1 MKNKK
6 LILILLG
13 FISFIWGLFNCIYVD
28 MLSRLIDTVVSNKN
42 LVTTTI
48 FFISYLF
55 LWMLEEVVL
64 DFITELFACKNE
76 ENIAISYFDRAYKIK
91 PSVLKSNNTGYIT
104 GLLNGLIDRK
114 LTLDITLISEV
125 PITCIYI
132 IYFIVKL
139 CSYHFLFGT
148 SFLLLISLG
157 IIVRICGT
165 KIEKKYLD
173 NVSEIGATNNR
184 LLIDSMTN
192 INTIQKMQA
201 HKFIKEKMLFERK
214 RYSDSCVRW
223 SVINS
228 VFANLYKTIMYMHIP
243 LSMFLYYSLQDGA
256 IANKTSLFSLL
267 SIVSIQVIHIA
278 RNITRAISSYNRY
291 KTNKTKIDK
300 IICDKNNRI
309 NISSNEFKSVSLKNI
324 DYSYTLEN
332 VELPKKIHVKI
343 PDFTLNKGDFVCVSG
358 ESGQGKTTLLN
369 ILSGEIE
376 TSGVFINGDS
386 TDTNRLN
393 CVFVSQDTEILDMSV
408 RDNLTLGNKDITDE
422 DILDCI
428 NRVGLSDWLSR
439 QEKGL
444 DTCLGERG
452 IFVSTGQRQRLNL
465 VRGLLIIDKEI
476 YLLDEPTSN
485 VDEKTEVLMV
495 NLIKEKLK
503 GKTVVIITHRP
514 KIKEICNK
522 HYLFKDNV
530 LQKA

>member
-1 MKNKK
+1 MKNKTI
-6 LILILLG
+6 ILFLLG
-13 FISFIWGLFNCIYVD
+13 AFSFIWGVFNCIYVD
-28 MLSRLIDTVVSNKN
+28 MLSRLIDTVVANKN
-42 LVTTTI
+42 LLTTTI
-48 FFISYLF
+48 FFVSYLF
-55 LWMLEEVVL
+55 LWMIEEVVL
-64 DFITELFACKNE
+64 DFITEIFACKNE
-76 ENIAISYFDRAYKIK
+76 ENIAVSYFDRAYKIK
-91 PSVLKSNNTGYIT
+91 PSILKSNNTGYIT

-125 PITCIYI
+125 PITFIYI
-132 IYFIVKL
+132 IYFLVKL
-139 CSYHFLFGT
+139 CSYHLLFGI
-148 SFLLLISLG
+148 SFAFLVTLG
-157 IIVRICGT
+157 IIIRICGN

-173 NVSEIGATNNR
+173 EVSEIGATNNR

-214 RYSDSCVRW
+214 RYMDSCAKW

-228 VFANLYKTIMYMHIP
+228 IFANLYKTVMYMHIP
-243 LSMFLYYSLQDGA
+243 FCIFLYYALPDGA

-291 KTNKTKIDK
+291 KTNKTKIDN

-309 NISSNEFKSVSLKNI
+309 GISSNDFKNVVLKDIN
-324 DYSYTLEN
+324 YSYTVN
-332 VELPKKIHVKI
+332 DKSDSPKTVNVKI
-343 PDFTLNKGDFVCVSG
+343 PKFELNKGDFVCVSG

-376 TSGVFINGDS
+376 TDGVLINGGLTDTRLDCVFI
-386 TDTNRLN
+386 
-393 CVFVSQDTEILDMSV
+393 SQDTEILDMSV
-408 RDNLTLGNKDITDE
+408 RDNLTLGNKDISDD

-428 NRVGLSDWLSR
+428 NRVGLYEWFSR

-452 IFVSTGQRQRLNL
+452 VFVSTGQRQRLN
-465 VRGLLIIDKEI
+465 VIRGLLIKDKEI

-485 VDEKTEVLMV
+485 VDEKTEILMV

-503 GKTVVIITHRP
+503 GKTVVIITHRT

-522 HYLFKDNV
+522 YYVFEENILKE
-530 LQKA
+530 A

>member
-1 MKNKK
+1 
-6 LILILLG
+6 
-13 FISFIWGLFNCIYVD
+13 
-28 MLSRLIDTVVSNKN
+28 
-42 LVTTTI
+42 
-48 FFISYLF
+48 
-55 LWMLEEVVL
+55 
-64 DFITELFACKNE
+64 
-76 ENIAISYFDRAYKIK
+76 
-91 PSVLKSNNTGYIT
+91 
-104 GLLNGLIDRK
+104 
-114 LTLDITLISEV
+114 
-125 PITCIYI
+125 
-132 IYFIVKL
+132 
-139 CSYHFLFGT
+139 
-148 SFLLLISLG
+148 
-157 IIVRICGT
+157 
-165 KIEKKYLD
+165 
-173 NVSEIGATNNR
+173 
-184 LLIDSMTN
+184 
-192 INTIQKMQA
+192 MQA

-358 ESGQGKTTLLN
+358 ESEQGKTTLLN